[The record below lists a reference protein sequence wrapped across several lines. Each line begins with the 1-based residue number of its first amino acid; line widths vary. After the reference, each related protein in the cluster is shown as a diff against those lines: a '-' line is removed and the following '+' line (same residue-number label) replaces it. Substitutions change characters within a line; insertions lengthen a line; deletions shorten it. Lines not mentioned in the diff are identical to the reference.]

1 MSISHLGNS
10 FNSFNSLPLSSGDAR
25 LRTQSSEPSSQ
36 VNELRIQ
43 QQHSRRPPSDIVQA
57 KADIQRFNAQ
67 AAKSESIFSPI
78 PSFDDLPTSLRN
90 ALQTYLTTEQAI
102 EPVSS
107 GGSELLVGID
117 TYI

>member
-1 MSISHLGNS
+1 MSISHLG
-10 FNSFNSLPLSSGDAR
+10 NSFNSLPLSSGDAR

-90 ALQTYLTTEQAI
+90 ALQTYLITLSKRSNLSLAAAQ
-102 EPVSS
+102 SF
-107 GGSELLVGID
+107 
-117 TYI
+117 